1 MPDLSHLG
9 GWVDSPKDV
18 DNIMSKLPFPVFSDV
33 WTPLKGTGIGKIIV
47 LTDIIEKVAGS
58 FKSRYQGTT
67 DCVAEASG
75 LAVDIAKAVDIWVN
89 KEFEEWI
96 SITSSEEIYGGSR
109 NIIGQG
115 RLGNSGG
122 SIGAWASKWLT
133 DYGALPRGKYGN
145 IDTTVYSKDRANK
158 WGNPKFGVPSELIPY
173 IKLHPLQITSQVS
186 SYEQA
191 RDLIAN
197 GYPITVC
204 SNLGFSNQRDKN
216 GVSKP
221 SGSWAHCMCIIGVWD
236 DGNIQRLC
244 IMNSWGENWNGG
256 PRTHNQP
263 DGSFW
268 VEADIVEKYMF
279 SQNDS
284 WAFSGYTGFEPKELN
299 TRII

>member
-1 MPDLSHLG
+1 MPDLDLSHLG
-9 GWVDSPKDV
+9 GWIDSPKDV
-18 DNIMSKLPFPVFSDV
+18 ESTMDNLPFPVFSDV
-33 WTPLKGTGIGKIIV
+33 WTPIKGTGIGKIVV
-47 LTDIIEKVAGS
+47 LTDIIEKVTGKS
-58 FKSRYQGTT
+58 FIPRTQGAP
-67 DCVAEASG
+67 DCVSFGTA
-75 LAVDIAKAVDIWVN
+75 LAGDVVKAVDIWVN

-96 SITSSEEIYGGSR
+96 GETSTEDIYGGSR
-109 NIIGQG
+109 IIIGKG
-115 RLGNSGG
+115 RLGRGGG
-122 SIGAWASKWLT
+122 SIGAWASKWVT
-133 DYGALPRGKYGN
+133 DYGCLPRGKYGDVD
-145 IDTTVYSKDRANK
+145 ISKYDKNRAIS
-158 WGNPKFGVPSELIPY
+158 WGNNGIPQSLIVE
-173 IKLHPLQITSQVS
+173 IKKHPIQITSQVS

-236 DGNIQRLC
+236 DGNIRRLL
-244 IMNSWGENWNGG
+244 IQNSWGVWNGG
-256 PRTHNQP
+256 PKTHNQP